1 MPLKPLKDNSQCA
14 RLLAHLK
21 AGGSVTSYEAYAKF
35 GITQLAARIT
45 ELEARG
51 IVIERANEENDGAR
65 YVRYSM
71 GGEA

>member
-14 RLLAHLK
+14 RLLAHL
-21 AGGSVTSYEAYAKF
+21 
-35 GITQLAARIT
+35 
-45 ELEARG
+45 EARG
-51 IVIERANEENDGAR
+51 IVIARANEENDGAR

>member
-14 RLLAHLK
+14 RLLAHFK
-21 AGGSVTSYEAYAKF
+21 AGGSVTSFEAYDLFK
-35 GITQLAARIT
+35 ITQLSARIM

-51 IVIERANEENDGAR
+51 IAIARVCEENDGAR

-71 GGEA
+71 GGAA

>member
-21 AGGSVTSYEAYAKF
+21 AGGSVTSFEAYDLFK
-35 GITQLAARIT
+35 ITQLAARIT
-45 ELEARG
+45 DLERRG
-51 IVIERANEENDGAR
+51 VVIERVDEENDGAR
-65 YVRYSM
+65 YVRYFL

>member
-21 AGGSVTSYEAYAKF
+21 AGGSVTSFEAYDLFK
-35 GITQLAARIT
+35 ITQLAARIT
-45 ELEARG
+45 DLERRG
-51 IVIERANEENDGAR
+51 VVIERVDEENDGAC

-71 GGEA
+71 GVKA

>member
-14 RLLAHLK
+14 RLPAHFK
-21 AGGSVTSYEAYAKF
+21 AGGSVTSFEAYDLFK
-35 GITQLAARIT
+35 ITQLSARIM

-51 IVIERANEENDGAR
+51 IAIERVCEENDGVR

-71 GGEA
+71 GGAA

>member
-21 AGGSVTSYEAYAKF
+21 AGGSVTSFEAYDLFK
-35 GITQLAARIT
+35 ITQLAARIT

-51 IVIERANEENDGAR
+51 IAIARACEENDGAR
-65 YVRYSM
+65 YVRYSL
-71 GGEA
+71 GGAA

>member
-35 GITQLAARIT
+35 GITPLAARIT

-51 IVIERANEENDGAR
+51 IAIARACEENDGAR

-71 GGEA
+71 GGAA

>member
-71 GGEA
+71 GGAA

>member
-1 MPLKPLKDNSQCA
+1 MPLKPLKGNSQCA

-65 YVRYSM
+65 YVRYFL
-71 GGEA
+71 GGA